1 MEPATKNITAP
12 VYTQQGRSYAIAVR
26 NSNKNSSSTNTALPD
41 KLPKVSKL
49 EDTFLAMQEMMKQN
63 ANILQVLTTLMIQV
77 IQLLQRKWRQQYRY
91 SCQTLKIF
99 AWNANGLIQRK
110 IELAQ
115 FLNTEKTDV
124 ALISTVN
131 SVKQLM

>member
-77 IQLLQRKWRQQYRY
+77 IQLLQRK
-91 SCQTLKIF
+91 
-99 AWNANGLIQRK
+99 
-110 IELAQ
+110 
-115 FLNTEKTDV
+115 
-124 ALISTVN
+124 
-131 SVKQLM
+131 